1 MKILWKYF
9 LFFQNNLNVLQ
20 IDLVS
25 TKNSSRRDDFLEI
38 LKINYNRLYERNDWL
53 KKQLVEIQNQFEIK
67 KKEVE
72 QEYCQTL

>member
-1 MKILWKYF
+1 MNFRKF
-9 LFFQNNLNVLQ
+9 
-20 IDLVS
+20 
-25 TKNSSRRDDFLEI
+25 
-38 LKINYNRLYERNDWL
+38 LKINVYRLYERNDWL